1 MPRLLHL
8 QKQKQQLLY
17 RGTMDVKVM
26 CLNCGSRYKS
36 LRSSKICRFLWSST
50 VIMNSHN
57 YQLSDG
63 VITQVLQQCRVSQ
76 KLTQDWLF
84 QVFSALLLTLT
95 VIITSPKTTISLEV
109 LSFKNNEHHFLD
121 LLVFSCRN
129 SVMGD
134 VLLTFWINFK
144 HFYEENKY
152 TRKKKQSKG
161 NCCFTCSSILLPDTC
176 QYETRR

>member
-1 MPRLLHL
+1 
-8 QKQKQQLLY
+8 
-17 RGTMDVKVM
+17 
-26 CLNCGSRYKS
+26 
-36 LRSSKICRFLWSST
+36 
-50 VIMNSHN
+50 MNSYN

-63 VITQVLQQCRVSQ
+63 VITYYKYYSSARVSQ

-95 VIITSPKTTISLEV
+95 VMITSPKTTISLEV

-134 VLLTFWINFK
+134 VFLT
-144 HFYEENKY
+144 
-152 TRKKKQSKG
+152 
-161 NCCFTCSSILLPDTC
+161 
-176 QYETRR
+176 